1 MKSLNYCIIT
11 VTECQS
17 KSLPKNLELCRQLK
31 TYVEDK
37 VTNTLIYYGVFTT
50 GNNAGALAYFE
61 HYSTLRD
68 FEQAFEIYQDSS
80 YYQTLFNG
88 ETASIKSSNFI
99 KYSPVNY
106 EQDLEGKGRYFVLT
120 RVKTDRSMLTSIN
133 KLAPIFSG
141 NGALT
146 YRLGTI
152 VFGENVGNELLAVS
166 YRSMEQIEKA
176 YDLLANNSDYGHL
189 VNNVTVHSRNIIK
202 LEF

>member
-1 MKSLNYCIIT
+1 MKSKNYCIIT
-11 VTECQS
+11 VAECQS
-17 KSLPKNLELCRQLK
+17 KSLSKNLELCRQLK
-31 TYVEDK
+31 TYVEDN
-37 VTNTLIYYGVFTT
+37 VTNTLIYFGVLTT

-61 HYSTLRD
+61 NYSTLRD
-68 FEQAFEIYQDSS
+68 FEQAFEIYQESS

-106 EQDLEGKGRYFVLT
+106 EQDLEGRGRYLVLT
-120 RVKTDRSMLTSIN
+120 RVKADRTMLTSIN
-133 KLAPIFSG
+133 KLAPIFSVT
-141 NGALT
+141 GALT
-146 YRLGTI
+146 YRLGSIIT
-152 VFGENVGNELLAVS
+152 GENVGNELLAVS

-189 VNNVTVHSRNIIK
+189 VNNVTVNSRNIIK

>member
-1 MKSLNYCIIT
+1 MKSPNYCVIS
-11 VTECQS
+11 VADCQS

-37 VTNTLIYYGVFTT
+37 VTNTLIYFGVLSTA
-50 GNNAGALAYFE
+50 NYAGALAYFE

-88 ETASIKSSNFI
+88 ERASIKSSNFI

-106 EQDLEGKGRYFVLT
+106 EQDLEGKGRYLVLT
-120 RVKTDRSMLTSIN
+120 RVKTGRSMLTSIN

-146 YRLGTI
+146 YRLGSI
-152 VFGENVGNELLAVS
+152 ISGENVGNELLAVS
-166 YRSMEQIEKA
+166 YSSMEQIEKA
-176 YDLLANNSDYGHL
+176 YDLLAYNSDYGHL
-189 VNNVTVHSRNIIK
+189 VNNVTVNSRNIIK